1 MVCGSDNTAHATLS
15 GVFPRRR
22 RTLGLGRRIARI
34 VRALFGGS
42 ASAGTWDDETEGG
55 VGVREPRRPLAPS
68 LTGAAALD
76 LPADGDES
84 A

>member
-1 MVCGSDNTAHATLS
+1 MVCGSDNTARATLS

-22 RTLGLGRRIARI
+22 RTLGLGWRIARF